1 MAKMNEQSN
10 TNTPTEMV
18 IHIFSANVA
27 VFREDNQKLLINFFK
42 GLISSAYHDG
52 TSYRLYLDLI
62 DHKIFEDNVIN
73 PCPRA
78 RQSDPNLVLI
88 TEVKGYDKNLNQKR
102 YNLLSDDDI
111 FDWGY
116 QGWLEGIEH
125 KIMTI
130 INDQ

>member
-1 MAKMNEQSN
+1 MDTQSN
-10 TNTPTEMV
+10 SNPAAEMV

-27 VFREDNQKLLINFFK
+27 VFREDNQKLLIEFFK
-42 GLISSAYHDG
+42 GLVSGAYYDG

-62 DHKIFEDNVIN
+62 DHKIIEDNAVN
-73 PCPRA
+73 PCSRV

-102 YNLLSDDDI
+102 YKPLSDDDI
-111 FDWGY
+111 SNWGY

-125 KIMTI
+125 KITNI
-130 INDQ
+130 INDQSA